1 MYKGIQNGDLDVVT
15 AYTVDPQIL
24 EYDLKILEDDQ
35 KFFPPYDASLVARN
49 TVIDEYPE
57 VRKSWI
63 RLKVPSV
70 QRK

>member
-1 MYKGIQNGDLDVVT
+1 MVT

-49 TVIDEYPE
+49 AVIVEYPE
-57 VRKSWI
+57 VAEVLGFNCW
-63 RLKVPSV
+63 LH
-70 QRK
+70 QY